1 MLAEEVRWSLRPDT
15 KDIYDGGETDAG
27 AVMADDM
34 ATLARDL
41 EPECL
46 ALSSDGK
53 TVYVSLQEACTIDI
67 ADMGGSVKES
77 AVVTDA
83 VTRTWQMTPSLHA
96 SRSDGLTGAA
106 TLPTSS
112 MTASKIYTMGGRSFS
127 VISTKTWETVYS

>member
-1 MLAEEVRWSLRPDT
+1 MWQEYEWETA
-15 KDIYDGGETDAG
+15 DG
-27 AVMADDM
+27 
-34 ATLARDL
+34 
-41 EPECL
+41 
-46 ALSSDGK
+46 SSTVWTEMIRGK
-53 TVYVSLQEACTIDI
+53 DI